1 MANRFLS
8 NLRINDAYTFPDNDG
23 SVGQAMVTDGAGNLT
38 FGTVATGTAD
48 SALKITLTVKNVSGG
63 TLSAG
68 TLVRVAT
75 TANPPS
81 GNVLEVDVADNSSS
95 STMPAVGILIAPI
108 LDEAEGDAVAFGRA
122 NGFST
127 SGYTEGDPIWVG
139 SNGAFVGTKPTG
151 SDLIQK
157 VGQIIKV
164 HPSNGSIEVFG
175 AGRTNDVPNLSVGK
189 IWVGTTTNTAES
201 TVVHLDELNGR
212 VGIGTG
218 SSPSANLDVVGTA
231 KIGPNR
237 QAIFSESNGN
247 NSSFIFSSSG
257 NMEFRG
263 TETDYNQ
270 LFLKSGGKV
279 GIGTTSPS
287 TKLTITES
295 GTSTGSTLSLIGTNT
310 GGSAS
315 QVSQISSYQ
324 PSGGGAQDAALDF
337 KVRANVDPFAS
348 PSTIMTLLGSGNVG
362 IGTTSPSNDVSGLHI
377 AVASSTDQLY
387 LERTGSATGKWWL
400 GTANNSLYFFDTVAN
415 DFRMIINSSG
425 NVGIGT
431 TSPTNKLTVSQ
442 NYAYETSTTV
452 HNNAH
457 IKLQEDTASTYI
469 TNINGITYLSTA
481 PQKGADRGAL
491 IDGNTKSATIKI
503 SGRSVGT
510 IQFKTGSGTTGTIIS
525 ENTRMIIS
533 NDGNV
538 GIGTTSPTAAKLDV
552 AGAVNVTGG
561 TIISGVDV
569 NANVGVAINRGKGLY
584 SNDGS
589 YLRKI
594 IEHTSGN
601 DIAIGQG
608 GTSLIGNI
616 TFQPGSSGDIKF
628 YPSGGQ
634 DVTFASSGNVG
645 IGTTSPNAKLHVY
658 NSSGGDATS
667 KASMLSE
674 AVLKLQPHATNS
686 TNLLFAQVNG
696 GNGIGLQVTNGSATA
711 NWDLALSPFGGNVG
725 IGTTSPQSQTHIYT
739 AGTAGNNYYE
749 GDLQVGGVSSLVGA
763 KLNYASQNSGRV
775 SLVNLNNSGGSAS
788 TIDLGFGAIS
798 TDGRPTNK
806 AVTITQGGNVGI
818 GTVSPSS
825 KLHIIGNASI
835 GTTGA
840 ASSSGLLVGGKGA
853 FGNYVGSGDFGA
865 AYNISLAAGIT
876 AKGINMGY
884 NATADAGFIGVVHNG
899 TGWKNLLLQPIAGN
913 VGIGA
918 TSASTKLEVSS
929 TAPSGDRTL
938 PHNVLT
944 LTAESSG
951 LPYNGFGGAIN
962 FKNRSYTYGIL
973 NSARIRSVIDS
984 DSGSNRGAGLAFD
997 VTNSS
1002 QVYNTSLFLKYDGNV
1017 GIGATS
1023 PNAKLK
1029 IEGSGF
1035 TNGLSIKSAGNSGT
1049 YPFMVT
1055 YASGTE
1061 GDAFCIDDNLNVGI
1075 GTTTPST
1082 ELHVKAQSGYAELRL
1097 QGASGSGS
1105 TVEFYNDATKLGD
1118 IYIDPSKNI
1127 VFRNAS
1133 ERMRITSGG
1142 SVTANVD
1149 MRAPIFY
1156 DSNDTGYYLNPA
1168 STSNLNAVKANS
1180 LYLDRQEAAS
1190 RGISWYSAS
1199 YNAWSEYMSPSGT
1212 SGCGPT
1218 ANITAPSGAIVT
1230 SWAQRTFIENAGNYG
1245 WTWESGTFTGQPSV
1259 VAEIRSSDGLAQFNG
1274 GVRAPIFYDSN
1285 DTNYFLDPAGN
1296 VSPIKG
1302 IDRGLSKVSG
1312 WVPAY
1317 GGADEINVSWSQS
1330 EDAVKLQSSTD
1341 STSGMAFKARR
1352 IEAGQTVRFS
1362 LTLKAN
1368 VSASSGVYIRLY
1380 VYNGDLPDGKT
1391 HTSVNASSSSPF
1403 VQEASAGVTNWRE
1416 NVGINTSW
1424 TTEYYSYTATA
1435 DCYVSMVVLN
1445 WTGLGTNAIYVKNPD
1460 IQIIDIKQSRY
1471 YDLDNTG
1478 YYLDPSSVSNLNQAK
1493 FYAGISVNSA
1503 ASSTSKHG
1511 ISLYNTQTAGMPAY
1525 GLAFTGTAGE
1535 GTHGSVTSDWATY
1548 FTMTGSTS
1556 RGWIFKDMT
1565 GGVGVASISS
1575 AGTAHFNGDVVASC
1589 SSDERLKDNKKNI
1602 ENALEKVESLNGV
1615 EFDWNDKQDIYEG
1628 HDIGVIA
1635 QEVEKIAPE
1644 IVNTRD
1650 NGYKAVK
1657 YEKLVPLL
1665 IEAIK
1670 ELSNEIKELKNK

>member
-1 MANRFLS
+1 M
-8 NLRINDAYTFPDNDG
+8 
-23 SVGQAMVTDGAGNLT
+23 
-38 FGTVATGTAD
+38 
-48 SALKITLTVKNVSGG
+48 
-63 TLSAG
+63 
-68 TLVRVAT
+68 
-75 TANPPS
+75 
-81 GNVLEVDVADNSSS
+81 
-95 STMPAVGILIAPI
+95 
-108 LDEAEGDAVAFGRA
+108 
-122 NGFST
+122 
-127 SGYTEGDPIWVG
+127 
-139 SNGAFVGTKPTG
+139 
-151 SDLIQK
+151 
-157 VGQIIKV
+157 
-164 HPSNGSIEVFG
+164 
-175 AGRTNDVPNLSVGK
+175 
-189 IWVGTTTNTAES
+189 
-201 TVVHLDELNGR
+201 
-212 VGIGTG
+212 
-218 SSPSANLDVVGTA
+218 
-231 KIGPNR
+231 
-237 QAIFSESNGN
+237 
-247 NSSFIFSSSG
+247 
-257 NMEFRG
+257 
-263 TETDYNQ
+263 
-270 LFLKSGGKV
+270 
-279 GIGTTSPS
+279 
-287 TKLTITES
+287 
-295 GTSTGSTLSLIGTNT
+295 
-310 GGSAS
+310 
-315 QVSQISSYQ
+315 
-324 PSGGGAQDAALDF
+324 
-337 KVRANVDPFAS
+337 
-348 PSTIMTLLGSGNVG
+348 
-362 IGTTSPSNDVSGLHI
+362 
-377 AVASSTDQLY
+377 
-387 LERTGSATGKWWL
+387 
-400 GTANNSLYFFDTVAN
+400 
-415 DFRMIINSSG
+415 
-425 NVGIGT
+425 
-431 TSPTNKLTVSQ
+431 
-442 NYAYETSTTV
+442 
-452 HNNAH
+452 
-457 IKLQEDTASTYI
+457 
-469 TNINGITYLSTA
+469 
-481 PQKGADRGAL
+481 
-491 IDGNTKSATIKI
+491 
-503 SGRSVGT
+503 
-510 IQFKTGSGTTGTIIS
+510 
-525 ENTRMIIS
+525 
-533 NDGNV
+533 
-538 GIGTTSPTAAKLDV
+538 
-552 AGAVNVTGG
+552 
-561 TIISGVDV
+561 
-569 NANVGVAINRGKGLY
+569 
-584 SNDGS
+584 
-589 YLRKI
+589 
-594 IEHTSGN
+594 
-601 DIAIGQG
+601 
-608 GTSLIGNI
+608 
-616 TFQPGSSGDIKF
+616 
-628 YPSGGQ
+628 
-634 DVTFASSGNVG
+634 
-645 IGTTSPNAKLHVY
+645 
-658 NSSGGDATS
+658 
-667 KASMLSE
+667 
-674 AVLKLQPHATNS
+674 
-686 TNLLFAQVNG
+686 
-696 GNGIGLQVTNGSATA
+696 
-711 NWDLALSPFGGNVG
+711 
-725 IGTTSPQSQTHIYT
+725 
-739 AGTAGNNYYE
+739 
-749 GDLQVGGVSSLVGA
+749 
-763 KLNYASQNSGRV
+763 
-775 SLVNLNNSGGSAS
+775 
-788 TIDLGFGAIS
+788 
-798 TDGRPTNK
+798 
-806 AVTITQGGNVGI
+806 
-818 GTVSPSS
+818 
-825 KLHIIGNASI
+825 
-835 GTTGA
+835 
-840 ASSSGLLVGGKGA
+840 
-853 FGNYVGSGDFGA
+853 
-865 AYNISLAAGIT
+865 
-876 AKGINMGY
+876 
-884 NATADAGFIGVVHNG
+884 
-899 TGWKNLLLQPIAGN
+899 
-913 VGIGA
+913 
-918 TSASTKLEVSS
+918 
-929 TAPSGDRTL
+929 
-938 PHNVLT
+938 
-944 LTAESSG
+944 
-951 LPYNGFGGAIN
+951 
-962 FKNRSYTYGIL
+962 
-973 NSARIRSVIDS
+973 
-984 DSGSNRGAGLAFD
+984 
-997 VTNSS
+997 
-1002 QVYNTSLFLKYDGNV
+1002 
-1017 GIGATS
+1017 
-1023 PNAKLK
+1023 
-1029 IEGSGF
+1029 
-1035 TNGLSIKSAGNSGT
+1035 
-1049 YPFMVT
+1049 
-1055 YASGTE
+1055 
-1061 GDAFCIDDNLNVGI
+1061 
-1075 GTTTPST
+1075 
-1082 ELHVKAQSGYAELRL
+1082 
-1097 QGASGSGS
+1097 
-1105 TVEFYNDATKLGD
+1105 
-1118 IYIDPSKNI
+1118 
-1127 VFRNAS
+1127 FRNAS

-1615 EFDWNDKQDIYEG
+1615 EFDWNDKQDVYEG